1 MAPKLPSMG
10 IGIIGLGRLGGPLAR
25 GLAAAGITE
34 VFGYNR
40 SRDKAEQVARQAPGL
55 TVLDSAAEVLRR
67 CDPVFVWMAP
77 GQVSAVLSQNA
88 EALTHRPILV
98 NCSPGQDLSAFTDR
112 WVDTYPNV
120 NSATGQGGTLVS
132 WGPGLTEPDKQ
143 RVRSLLQAV
152 GTVYELAPEQMDAAC
167 ALTSNGPAFYAFIL
181 QAWADVVAERHGLD
195 VEVARAMVRQTTVG
209 TVALQEAE
217 GIDAAAV
224 IERVAH
230 PGGSTEPGLAVLA
243 AGFRPLAEQMLQ
255 AMGRW

>member
-1 MAPKLPSMG
+1 MG

-25 GLAAAGITE
+25 GLAAAGVGE
-34 VFGYNR
+34 VYCYNR
-40 SRDKAEQVARQAPGL
+40 SRDKAEQIARQAPGL

-67 CDPVFVWMAP
+67 SDPVFVWMAP
-77 GQVSAVLSQNA
+77 AQVSQVLTANA
-88 EALTHRPILV
+88 DALGHRPILV

-120 NSATGQGGTLVS
+120 NSATGLGATLVS
-132 WGPGLTEPDKQ
+132 WGPGLSATDKQ
-143 RVRSLLQAV
+143 RVRALLEAV
-152 GTVYELAPEQMDAAC
+152 GAVYEIAAEQMDAYC

-181 QAWADVVAERHGLD
+181 QAWADVVAQRHGLD
-195 VEVARAMVRQTTVG
+195 PDLARAMVRQTAVG

-243 AGFRPLAEQMLQ
+243 ADFVPMAERMLQ